1 MRLSDQH
8 AAAAEGL
15 RQLELAALPTG
26 KEWKTWWNEWQ
37 HHMEMKFGWERA
49 IVDAVTRLIR
59 NQLTLARIIRNTG
72 AGRMAVN
79 YDSDGHVYGEETR
92 WPDEITREA
101 LVWFINVI
109 TGESLELYAE
119 RGCMTAALI
128 VNPLTR
134 IVPTFLVRT
143 SPDWPIFP
151 WEVDS
156 CATVQK

>member
-1 MRLSDQH
+1 MLVISWPEFIDDSR
-8 AAAAEGL
+8 
-15 RQLELAALPTG
+15 RLAALLRPHVGVDIDAVYGIPRGGLVLAPYLSHALNLPMYLPGVPPG
-26 KEWKTWWNEWQ
+26 KDVL
-37 HHMEMKFGWERA
+37 
-49 IVDAVTRLIR
+49 IVD
-59 NQLTLARIIRNTG
+59 
-72 AGRMAVN
+72 
-79 YDSDGHVYGEETR
+79 D
-92 WPDEITREA
+92 
-101 LVWFINVI
+101 NVI